1 MLFRLLLVFFS
12 FFFVKGDLLVYS
24 INDKSA
30 KYKNF
35 LLYIIIYILLYIINS
50 YIYIASVENKKNKE

>member
-1 MLFRLLLVFFS
+1 MLFRLLLVFF

-50 YIYIASVENKKNKE
+50 YIYSFGRK

>member
-12 FFFVKGDLLVYS
+12 FFFVKGDLLVYG

-30 KYKNF
+30 QYKNF
-35 LLYIIIYILLYIINS
+35 LIYIIIYIYY
-50 YIYIASVENKKNKE
+50 YIY